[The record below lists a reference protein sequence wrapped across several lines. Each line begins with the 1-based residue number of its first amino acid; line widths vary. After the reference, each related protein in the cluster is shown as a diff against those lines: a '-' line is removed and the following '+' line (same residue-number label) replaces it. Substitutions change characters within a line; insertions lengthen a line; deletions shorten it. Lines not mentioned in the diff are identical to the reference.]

1 MDGLIKTVEAFDYLY
16 CMHLFS
22 QSLPFFNSVMFSLP
36 IMYTGTFICLVYSHI
51 GDPIT
56 GGNSSMVSLRRRR
69 LLCLCSGK
77 TVIVVT

>member
-1 MDGLIKTVEAFDYLY
+1 MDGIIRTVEALAYLY
-16 CMHLFS
+16 CMHFLLR
-22 QSLPFFNSVMFSLP
+22 SLHFFNSVMFSLP
-36 IMYTGTFICLVYSHI
+36 IMYTGTLICLVYSHI